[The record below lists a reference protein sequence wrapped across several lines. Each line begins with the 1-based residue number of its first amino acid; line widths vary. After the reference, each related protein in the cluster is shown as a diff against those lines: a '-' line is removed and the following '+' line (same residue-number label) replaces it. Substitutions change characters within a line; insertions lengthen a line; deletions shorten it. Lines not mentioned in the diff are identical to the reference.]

1 MDHLLKVLYSI
12 DFSGMLIPLAIM
24 PGWLRQ
30 VSAALPF
37 SHALYTPVS
46 ILSGITPVADA
57 PRIWLVELGYLL
69 VFVILSRLVFNIAV
83 RKVTVQGG

>member
-1 MDHLLKVLYSI
+1 LSVLRFGFSTF
-12 DFSGMLIPLAIM
+12 FSGQLIPLEIM
-24 PGWLRQ
+24 PDWLRQ
-30 VSAALPF
+30 ITATLPF

-46 ILSGITPVADA
+46 ILSGITPVAEA

-69 VFVILSRLVFNIAV
+69 VFGVLSRFVFRIAV